1 MIIVILSVYVLQ
13 RAHIVL
19 TITNPSESLLN
30 ELRTVECAICFVALM
45 KYEECRKSNTTTPTN
60 NKVTA
65 TTIASAGTA
74 AATMV
79 VMEDGKDNGSVSS
92 GNGGGSLIIGDVFIK
107 GFSDMKRQCDEK
119 REVYEYMITQQK
131 EKGRSKSSKGESIT
145 PQQLQEAH
153 DEFEEEATLCAFRL
167 KSLKQGQ
174 LRSLLTQAARHHAAQ
189 LNFFRRGLKSLEDIE
204 PQVRMIAEQQ
214 HIDYEFS
221 GLEDVVEGVS
231 DDEYKEAIE
240 GELSFDYRTNR
251 QGPDIDS
258 TSNSELEESD
268 LSFVR
273 GSTAENAEMICLEKT
288 QGDFKVPG
296 RDPRVS
302 SYSAPILAEKK
313 VKFDP
318 AEKVRQMLASPT
330 TKSSAYVLPTPLN
343 IKESKGSS
351 VPRPSASGLPHNL
364 WHSSPLDEK
373 KNEKDFVD
381 GKLSEPT
388 IPRPHTVLKESNSDT
403 TSTQLPRPLSDGLSP
418 PQVDIFSASD
428 AGKKTKR
435 LAFSGPLTNKP
446 SSGKPVLSAI
456 STGSTEPPPISVVL
470 TRLPVPQPSSPKVSP
485 SASPPLVSSPRIS
498 ELHELPRPP
507 GNPSTKQVKSSR
519 TGHSAPLVFRNPEHP
534 VINRLPT
541 AVSSAASPLPTPPII
556 VSRSFSIPSSSQR
569 AMALNV
575 SKFLDNPQVSEQ
587 AAESASPL
595 TPASQRARISDL
607 ATHSSEIQGYGLE
620 VSKEFITMRHLSP
633 LELAF
638 EIPPHLTPFVLWFAS
653 ASSHLP
659 PPPGVRLPLR
669 LCLWLALP
677 SSSSSPSSTLPI
689 PLLSR
694 SALPLLSS
702 SNVATF
708 SSLLNQCRQRATA
721 PAATTAV
728 PFENQNR
735 GELSLSFAICF
746 KPPNS
751 NSLLLLLFF
760 PFFFSLQEPETSEP
774 PSQPCH
780 HRRPHFQPPKL
791 PRTTVVSTICNKPEP
806 PSPSQSFFLS
816 VQTTASEPLTSLAP
830 PPPNPNSAPVLTLSS
845 TPTSCRQCHH
855 HHQLLSRRTFR
866 ATTVA
871 NVSFVETKLK
881 EFGQGAE
888 EGEKKAATANGS
900 WVFVVPLSL
909 HHHLHF
915 RPHHHLHHH
924 HHHLS
929 LPLFLSLRSHHHLHH
944 RHNRATTIGG
954 GGGNCREPKRAR
966 KGEKKA
972 AAANKKGAAFVVQ
985 ESELGV
991 TIRSLDYLK
1000 NFGVDCD
1007 INLVLG
1013 CEYLVVLQRR
1023 REMTL
1028 VVLGLCKEE
1037 EKGWSSSRMELD
1049 GDGGDRESEEKGKR
1063 RRKRGY
1069 GQRS

>member
-1 MIIVILSVYVLQ
+1 MKSSLNKLRKLALNKSVGKDKRDFPPSVKFDELALASKEMQEMRDCYDSLLAAAAATENSAYEFAESLREMGNCLLEKTSLDDSEESGKVLEMLGSAQ
-13 RAHIVL
+13 LDLQKLLDSYRAHIVL

-30 ELRTVECAICFVALM
+30 ELRTVE
-45 KYEECRKSNTTTPTN
+45 
-60 NKVTA
+60 
-65 TTIASAGTA
+65 
-74 AATMV
+74 
-79 VMEDGKDNGSVSS
+79 
-92 GNGGGSLIIGDVFIK
+92 
-107 GFSDMKRQCDEK
+107 DMKRQCDEK

-428 AGKKTKR
+428 AG
-435 LAFSGPLTNKP
+435 
-446 SSGKPVLSAI
+446 
-456 STGSTEPPPISVVL
+456 STEPPPISVVL

-607 ATHSSEIQGYGLE
+607 ATHSSEIQG
-620 VSKEFITMRHLSP
+620 
-633 LELAF
+633 
-638 EIPPHLTPFVLWFAS
+638 
-653 ASSHLP
+653 
-659 PPPGVRLPLR
+659 
-669 LCLWLALP
+669 
-677 SSSSSPSSTLPI
+677 
-689 PLLSR
+689 
-694 SALPLLSS
+694 
-702 SNVATF
+702 
-708 SSLLNQCRQRATA
+708 
-721 PAATTAV
+721 
-728 PFENQNR
+728 
-735 GELSLSFAICF
+735 
-746 KPPNS
+746 
-751 NSLLLLLFF
+751 
-760 PFFFSLQEPETSEP
+760 
-774 PSQPCH
+774 
-780 HRRPHFQPPKL
+780 
-791 PRTTVVSTICNKPEP
+791 
-806 PSPSQSFFLS
+806 
-816 VQTTASEPLTSLAP
+816 
-830 PPPNPNSAPVLTLSS
+830 
-845 TPTSCRQCHH
+845 
-855 HHQLLSRRTFR
+855 
-866 ATTVA
+866 
-871 NVSFVETKLK
+871 
-881 EFGQGAE
+881 
-888 EGEKKAATANGS
+888 GS
-900 WVFVVPLSL
+900 
-909 HHHLHF
+909 
-915 RPHHHLHHH
+915 
-924 HHHLS
+924 
-929 LPLFLSLRSHHHLHH
+929 
-944 RHNRATTIGG
+944 
-954 GGGNCREPKRAR
+954 
-966 KGEKKA
+966 
-972 AAANKKGAAFVVQ
+972 
-985 ESELGV
+985 
-991 TIRSLDYLK
+991 
-1000 NFGVDCD
+1000 
-1007 INLVLG
+1007 
-1013 CEYLVVLQRR
+1013 
-1023 REMTL
+1023 
-1028 VVLGLCKEE
+1028 
-1037 EKGWSSSRMELD
+1037 
-1049 GDGGDRESEEKGKR
+1049 
-1063 RRKRGY
+1063 
-1069 GQRS
+1069 